1 MADGEWQITS
11 RRRQKAVSRKRGSG
25 SKLLTAVILFCYHVI
40 KSDVIGGFMVRT
52 QIQLTEDQAKAL
64 KKIAQSRRL
73 SVAELIR
80 KAVDTI
86 IKSSTVVDR
95 EERHKRAMEI
105 AGKFSSGKRDISK
118 KHDLYL
124 TDAYNK

>member
-1 MADGEWQITS
+1 
-11 RRRQKAVSRKRGSG
+11 
-25 SKLLTAVILFCYHVI
+25 
-40 KSDVIGGFMVRT
+40 MVRT

-64 KKIAQSRRL
+64 KKIAQSRHL

-80 KAVDTI
+80 KAVDTV
-86 IKSSTVVDR
+86 IKSSTVINV

-105 AGKFSSGKRDISK
+105 VGKFGSGKCDVSK

-124 TDAYNK
+124 REAYNK